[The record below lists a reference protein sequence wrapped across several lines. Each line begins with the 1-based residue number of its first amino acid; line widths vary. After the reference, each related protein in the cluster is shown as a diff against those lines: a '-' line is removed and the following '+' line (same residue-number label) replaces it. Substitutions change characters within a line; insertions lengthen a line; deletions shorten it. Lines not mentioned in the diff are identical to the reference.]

1 MKSLKT
7 IISFTIPLLTMLITF
22 TIYIFTNNVV
32 SDYKKKI
39 SKDYSIVI
47 VSHNPL
53 VKDNFDYIGNI
64 KVKNI
69 QTLNKENIIN
79 NIQSSLSRASLE
91 LLRQKLPYFYK
102 IHLESFPTSSQLE
115 YIKKELNKNSNIKSI
130 EIFSK
135 NHNQI
140 YLLLILIN
148 NLTMILFLAIL
159 IFAIIVLSK
168 QITIWFYEQ
177 QEKITIMKLHG
188 ASILYSASEILK
200 HAIIAAFIS
209 FILISALI
217 IFLSTNLQFIIPIE
231 LKPILVTQLILEK
244 EIFKVFILSFG
255 ISLFTIFGVL
265 FRYKIKNA

>member
-1 MKSLKT
+1 MKSLKS
-7 IISFTIPLLTMLITF
+7 IISFIIPLLTMLATF

-32 SDYKKKI
+32 NDYKKKI

-47 VSHNPL
+47 VSHTPL
-53 VKDNFDYIGNI
+53 IKDNFDYIGDI
-64 KVKNI
+64 KVKSI
-69 QTLNKENIIN
+69 QTLNKANIIN
-79 NIQSSLSRASLE
+79 NIKSSLSRASLD
-91 LLRQKLPYFYK
+91 LLRQKLPHFYK
-102 IHLESFPTSSQLE
+102 IHLYSFPTSSQLE
-115 YIKKELNKNSNIKSI
+115 YVKNQLSKNSNIKSI

-148 NLTMILFLAIL
+148 NLTMILFIAIL
-159 IFAIIVLSK
+159 IFAVIVLSK

-177 QEKITIMKLHG
+177 REKITIMKLHG

-209 FILISALI
+209 FVLISSLI
-217 IFLSTNLQFIIPIE
+217 IFLSSNLQFIIPVE
-231 LKPILVTQLILEK
+231 LKPILVTQIVLEK
-244 EIFKVFILSFG
+244 EILKVFLLSFG